1 MKVDTMHRYLTIH
14 EGRLWVSSSLT
25 ASYQPSGCIWTPQLR
40 MNKNS
45 LLNQIYICPI
55 GADGVHS

>member
-1 MKVDTMHRYLTIH
+1 
-14 EGRLWVSSSLT
+14 
-25 ASYQPSGCIWTPQLR
+25 

-55 GADGVHS
+55 GADGIQSAAGSDITVEMQVKSGKVDTKKKK

>member
-1 MKVDTMHRYLTIH
+1 LMSRIIFSDDD
-14 EGRLWVSSSLT
+14 GRPVGLCFIS
-25 ASYQPSGCIWTPQLR
+25 TPQLR

-55 GADGVHS
+55 GADGIQQL

>member
-1 MKVDTMHRYLTIH
+1 M
-14 EGRLWVSSSLT
+14 
-25 ASYQPSGCIWTPQLR
+25 APQLR

-55 GADGVHS
+55 GADGVQGRHDTATVAKRAVRRPWRGTLQPLHPFRHDSLG